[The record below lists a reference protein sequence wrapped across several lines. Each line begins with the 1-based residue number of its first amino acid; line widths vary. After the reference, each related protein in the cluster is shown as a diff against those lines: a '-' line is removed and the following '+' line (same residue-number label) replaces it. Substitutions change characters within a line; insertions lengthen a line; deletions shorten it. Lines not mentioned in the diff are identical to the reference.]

1 MPAMPRFEM
10 LAAALIM
17 SVAIPVAAECQTTL
31 PRRAGPATSPAQADI
46 KTDVRLV
53 LIPVSVTDESGANVI
68 GLRAENFSVYEDGTQ
83 RSIASFSQED
93 APCSVGIVFDVSGS
107 MLTKVTPS
115 QSALRAFLD
124 AANEND
130 EVFLMTF
137 SDQPTL
143 LIPFTRDFAAVQN
156 SLPLTKPAGATAMID
171 AIYEALRLSRAAE
184 NGRRAL
190 LVISDG
196 GDNNSRYSRGEL
208 MTAVVEADTQIYSIG
223 IQGIPR
229 SRMDKGEQLA
239 GLSFLQ
245 DLAER
250 TGGKSL
256 VIQNNNELP
265 AAMRAIGLALRDQ
278 YLIGIRPSERTV
290 AGGWHKI
297 RVKVD
302 APEPRERLRVYART
316 KYYLKK

>member
-1 MPAMPRFEM
+1 MPAKPRVDM
-10 LAAALIM
+10 LAAVLIM
-17 SVAIPVAAECQTTL
+17 SVAIPVPAEQNSP
-31 PRRAGPATSPAQADI
+31 PRRAGPATSSARTDI
-46 KTDVRLV
+46 KADVRLV
-53 LIPVSVTDESGANVI
+53 LIPVSVTDKNGANVI

-83 RSIASFSQED
+83 RPIVSFSQED

-115 QSALRAFLD
+115 QSALHAFLD

-143 LIPFTRDFAAVQN
+143 RIPFTRDFVAVQN
-156 SLPLTKPAGATAMID
+156 SLAFEKRAGMTALID
-171 AIYEALRLSRAAE
+171 AIYEALRLSRTAE

-196 GDNNSRYSRGEL
+196 GDNYSRYSREEL
-208 MTAVVEADTQIYSIG
+208 RMATVEADTQIYSIG

-229 SRMDKGEQLA
+229 SLMDKGEQLA

-245 DLAER
+245 DLADR

-256 VIQNNNELP
+256 VIQNNSDLL
-265 AAMRAIGLALRDQ
+265 AAMRVISLALRDQ
-278 YLIGIRPSERTV
+278 YLLGIPPSERTV
-290 AGGWHKI
+290 AGEWHKI

-302 APEPRERLRVYART
+302 APDRRGRLRVDART
-316 KYYLKK
+316 IYYLKK